1 MKPSII
7 INNTPVCV
15 RGGML
20 WITGDYYTDKSPV
33 IEEIIRSVLGQET
46 DVFHCTDLHP
56 NTVFISKSMRIKP
69 LKGMHDRLSK
79 EFNTDVFNNLT
90 IYYWNQTRIEKVRE
104 WTDEV
109 LKNKNIELLII
120 DGLDYMVSD
129 VNDEKECSELINK
142 LFASLDEYMTLIV
155 TTHDKTND
163 SHLGQILQRKCD
175 SLIEIKGETRP
186 QKISCILNRDAP
198 EFEPIQY

>member
-7 INNTPVCV
+7 INNTPVCTH
-15 RGGML
+15 GGML

-33 IEEIIRSVLGQET
+33 IEEIIRSGLGQET

-56 NTVFISKSMRIKP
+56 NTVFISKSMRIRP

-129 VNDEKECSELINK
+129 VNDEKECSELIDK

-155 TTHDKTND
+155 TTHDKTIG
-163 SHLGQILQRKCD
+163 SHLGHILQKKCEAMIK
-175 SLIEIKGETRP
+175 IEGEKSP
-186 QKISCILNRDAP
+186 QTISCILNRNGED
-198 EFEPIQY
+198 FENITF